1 MAVIHNSLTKS
12 RRKPRDELNRTITIL
27 SQYSH
32 SRRLRGC
39 AVASLSA
46 GWGMRVAVRRA
57 LVAPGAV
64 GSQKVKDDKSIH
76 EKEVLLYARP
86 SRAASFDSCTR
97 MTRHPRPPGAYTC
110 SCLCQQAG
118 CVQL

>member
-1 MAVIHNSLTKS
+1 MAVIHNSLTRS
-12 RRKPRDELNRTITIL
+12 RRKPRDEPNRTITIL

-32 SRRLRGC
+32 SRPLRGWGCC
-39 AVASLSA
+39 AFASLSA

-76 EKEVLLYARP
+76 EKEVLLYARHGV
-86 SRAASFDSCTR
+86 TLVL
-97 MTRHPRPPGAYTC
+97 T
-110 SCLCQQAG
+110 AG
-118 CVQL
+118 HG